1 MSTAKNGLSAKALE
15 RTLATK
21 YRVAW
26 TMLQRFRVAMVDV
39 ERKQLS
45 GNVIVDE
52 TFIGGANQGGKRG
65 RGSAK
70 STW

>member
-1 MSTAKNGLSAKALE
+1 MTTDKNGMSSKTLE
-15 RTLATK
+15 RTLGAS

-45 GNVIVDE
+45 GNVEVDK
-52 TFIGGANQGGKRG
+52 TFIGGVQQGSK
-65 RGSAK
+65 
-70 STW
+70 